1 MLFLKAP
8 LAVSHDRQVH
18 RPLPSSALPPARCLE
33 RPDGCLSEHLV
44 PQLSISSLVI
54 QTRAPKAAPSTT
66 AWTARDSGR
75 LAKRPAARKIE
86 APQGLKVFA
95 GLPEKNLALSR
106 NVGGERFHAP
116 IQNSREHATTCP
128 LSGRISVRPQRRRR
142 RAESAA
148 APRPQTAPRGL
159 QSRLWMQ
166 PAPHGSGTRAHSS
179 TGRLQACLPLSGL
192 RAG

>member
-1 MLFLKAP
+1 VP
-8 LAVSHDRQVH
+8 LRKLCRGGV
-18 RPLPSSALPPARCLE
+18 
-33 RPDGCLSEHLV
+33 
-44 PQLSISSLVI
+44 
-54 QTRAPKAAPSTT
+54 
-66 AWTARDSGR
+66 R
-75 LAKRPAARKIE
+75 LHCARKSW
-86 APQGLKVFA
+86 
-95 GLPEKNLALSR
+95 ALSR

-148 APRPQTAPRGL
+148 TPRPQTAPRGL

>member
-1 MLFLKAP
+1 MPQDLCRHPAGCSP
-8 LAVSHDRQVH
+8 H
-18 RPLPSSALPPARCLE
+18 SSASHAGVAASHPWPGLSSAASLSWKALAFVTSHRCT
-33 RPDGCLSEHLV
+33 LSA
-44 PQLSISSLVI
+44 LSQWEEGGGFLS
-54 QTRAPKAAPSTT
+54 
-66 AWTARDSGR
+66 
-75 LAKRPAARKIE
+75 
-86 APQGLKVFA
+86 
-95 GLPEKNLALSR
+95 ALSR

-148 APRPQTAPRGL
+148 TPRPQTASRGL